1 MNFKNDLENLK
12 AKYNRRKGEYDKVL
26 KDKQANEAKLTAYK
40 SQLIDWESERI
51 ILQKISETARERAR
65 TRLESTMTSA
75 LQYTFGPEFS
85 AEIEMGA
92 SAGKPVADVYIVTD
106 YGNGNIIRTKPQDS
120 RGGGIIDIIS
130 IALRIA
136 MIQLHSDPPING
148 PIILDEPG
156 KHVSA
161 DYSIKLAEFL
171 KFISTQ
177 FKKQII
183 FVTHN
188 EDLKAIA
195 DLAYDVTLIDG
206 VTVVTKVDK
215 KGGAPNVQVLQQ
227 GL

>member
-1 MNFKNDLENLK
+1 MDYRKELDELK
-12 AKYNRRKGEYDKVL
+12 AHYNNRKGKYDKVMSDKADNEIKL
-26 KDKQANEAKLTAYK
+26 QSAKDNLDDCEA
-40 SQLIDWESERI
+40 ERI
-51 ILQKISETARERAR
+51 ILQKTSETARQRAKD
-65 TRLESTMTSA
+65 RLEVTVTSA
-75 LQYTFGPEFS
+75 LQYTFGPQFS
-85 AEIEMGA
+85 AEIDMDTSG
-92 SAGKPVADVYIVTD
+92 GKSVADIYVVTD

-120 RGGGIIDIIS
+120 RGGGIVDIVS

-136 MIQLHSDPPING
+136 MIQLHSDPPVNG

-171 KFISTQ
+171 KFISVQ

-195 DLAYDVTLIDG
+195 DLAYEITMVHGASTVTNAKAVNNI
-206 VTVVTKVDK
+206 
-215 KGGAPNVQVLQQ
+215 A
-227 GL
+227 